1 MDKKTIYLAGGC
13 FWGAEHF
20 FQQIGGILST
30 RTGFANGNTESPTYK
45 EVYTD
50 TTGYAETVRIEYN
63 PGRISLEKLLNLYFM
78 IIDPT
83 SLNCQGEDHGTRYR
97 TGIYFT
103 DPAELGVIQKVY
115 AEQEAKTAEEMK
127 AGGMEPKK
135 LAVEVEPLKNW
146 YSAEDYH
153 QDYLNRNPDGYCHL
167 PLKTFV
173 YAKLLSEL
181 ELLLGDEPDVIARMS
196 NTAAMIHQ
204 RMHFWWTGFYIVKP
218 QVCGEGEE
226 LVLGP
231 FQGPEACFRIKKGRG
246 VCGAAWE
253 RNATVVVPN
262 VHEFPGHIACSSL
275 SQSEIVVP
283 VYDRAGNFAAELDID
298 SKDLETFDRT
308 DKAWLEMIVKLI
320 YAG

>member
-1 MDKKTIYLAGGC
+1 MNKKTIYLAGGC

-20 FQQIGGILST
+20 FQQIGGILGT
-30 RTGFANGNTESPTYK
+30 RTGFANGNTENPSYK

-50 TTGYAETVRIEYN
+50 TTGFAETVKIDYDADRM
-63 PGRISLEKLLNLYFM
+63 PLEKLLNLFFM

-83 SLNCQGEDHGTRYR
+83 SLNKQGEDEGTRYR
-97 TGIYFT
+97 TGIYYT
-103 DPAELGVIQKVY
+103 DPEELVTIQKVY
-115 AEQEAKTAEEMK
+115 AEQEAK
-127 AGGMEPKK
+127 AGQP
-135 LAVEVEPLKNW
+135 LAVEVEELRNW

-173 YAKLLSEL
+173 YAKMFSEM

-196 NTAAMIHQ
+196 NAAAMIHQ

-218 QVCGEGEE
+218 CQNGEGEE

-231 FQGPEACFRIKKGRG
+231 FQGPEACFRIRKGRG
-246 VCGAAWE
+246 VCGTAWE
-253 RNATVVVPN
+253 KDMTLVVPN

-283 VYDRAGNFAAELDID
+283 VYDKEGRFAAELDID
-298 SKDLETFDRT
+298 SKDLETFDKT
-308 DKAWLEMIVKLI
+308 DKEWLEMIVKLI
-320 YAG
+320 YIK

>member
-1 MDKKTIYLAGGC
+1 LQDKKPNMNKKTIYLAGGC

-20 FQQIGGILST
+20 FQQIGGILGT
-30 RTGFANGNTESPTYK
+30 RTGFANGNTENPTYK

-50 TTGYAETVRIEYN
+50 TTGFAETVRIEYDADRM
-63 PGRISLEKLLNLYFM
+63 PLDKLLNLFFM

-83 SLNCQGEDHGTRYR
+83 SLNKQGEDEGTRYR
-97 TGIYFT
+97 TGIYYT
-103 DPAELGVIQKVY
+103 DEAELPAIQKVY
-115 AEQEAKTAEEMK
+115 AEQETK
-127 AGGMEPKK
+127 AGEP
-135 LAVEVEPLKNW
+135 LAVEVEPLRNW

-153 QDYLNRNPDGYCHL
+153 QDYLNRNPTGYCHL

-181 ELLLGDEPDVIARMS
+181 ELLLGEEPDVIARMS
-196 NTAAMIHQ
+196 NTVAMVHG

-218 QVCGEGEE
+218 DMSGEGEE

-231 FQGPEACFRIKKGRG
+231 FQGPEACFRIRKGRG
-246 VCGAAWE
+246 VCGTAWA
-253 RNATVVVPN
+253 RNETVVVPD

-283 VYDRAGNFAAELDID
+283 VYDKAGNFVAELDID
-298 SKDLETFDRT
+298 SKELGTFDRT
-308 DKAWLEMIVKLI
+308 DKEWLEMIVKLI
-320 YAG
+320 YLQ